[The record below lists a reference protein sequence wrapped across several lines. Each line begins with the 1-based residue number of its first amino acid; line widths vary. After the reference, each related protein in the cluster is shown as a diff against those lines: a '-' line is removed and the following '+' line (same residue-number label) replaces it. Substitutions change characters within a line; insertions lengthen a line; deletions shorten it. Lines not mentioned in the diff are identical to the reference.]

1 MNNNMENQENKI
13 KQGIYDSLLEKK
25 EGVIRG
31 KRINYVMVG
40 VVILVAIDAVLLS
53 LSLLFLGI
61 LCLILIS
68 FIIFFINRVP
78 LGKISEPTQEEI
90 KLGAKNV
97 LEVRVKELQ
106 ERKRLISE
114 CEAEIEALKKLI
126 N

>member
-1 MNNNMENQENKI
+1 MENQENKI